1 MEKQKVL
8 IIEGNRSGYGVDQV
22 IDYTLT
28 VGELIQKLSN
38 FDLDT
43 KIVLGNDKQRYGY
56 YTYGEVD
63 IIHSVEVDEE
73 GNFEV
78 EDMEEIY

>member
-8 IIEGNRSGYGVDQV
+8 IIRGNRSGYGVDQV

-28 VGELIQKLSN
+28 VGELIQKLSD

-43 KIVLGNDKQRYGY
+43 KIVLGNDMQRYGY

-63 IIHSVEVDEE
+63 TIHSVDVDEE
-73 GNFEV
+73 GHFEV
-78 EDMEEIY
+78 DDMEEVY